1 MQEIIGHCIL
11 SVRHYFRFESIRV
24 CQWNPGAAQLKS
36 SVLRSAHFR
45 HSSHA
50 TSHFSLIS
58 LIFHDN
64 TSTECNSFSPPW
76 TFQFFFHLASIII
89 SHYSYD
95 LRFQLKD
102 PCLHS
107 SWRKGIKKKLLP
119 WGCALPFSYTHLI
132 GVYADFYVD
141 FSSSNG
147 LFVEELSKIAI
158 WTFF

>member
-1 MQEIIGHCIL
+1 MTT
-11 SVRHYFRFESIRV
+11 
-24 CQWNPGAAQLKS
+24 
-36 SVLRSAHFR
+36 LRLNVIV
-45 HSSHA
+45 SHPLEL
-50 TSHFSLIS
+50 F
-58 LIFHDN
+58 N
-64 TSTECNSFSPPW
+64 
-76 TFQFFFHLASIII
+76 FFFHLASIII

-158 WTFF
+158 WTFFLVSWLLCCILNRWFMQLQDWFQRFSFFFSSWYVFIEYTHKKKCLRNVSGRQCFRQ